1 MAWIHLVA
9 GLALL
14 EYVFFIYLVGKARGT
29 FGVKAPA
36 TTGHEIFERY
46 FRVQMNTL
54 ELIVVFLPALALAAQ
69 YWDPRWVAAIGAL
82 FLIGRAIYLRS
93 YVADPA
99 SRSLGYTLSVVPI
112 AVLLI
117 GAGVGVLRALIGF

>member
-54 ELIVVFLPALALAAQ
+54 ELIVVFLPALVLAAQ

-82 FLIGRAIYLRS
+82 FPIGRAIYLRS
-93 YVADPA
+93 YVAA
-99 SRSLGYTLSVVPI
+99 RSLGYTLSVVPI